1 MQKQAIPRA
10 ELFAAGIYLY
20 PTYIYVSI
28 VSVAYATIDLM
39 LIQCDNLLQTGE
51 EVWPQGGAH

>member
-20 PTYIYVSI
+20 PTYICIYSKKKSI

-39 LIQCDNLLQTGE
+39 LIQFYNLLQTGE
-51 EVWPQGGAH
+51 GVWL